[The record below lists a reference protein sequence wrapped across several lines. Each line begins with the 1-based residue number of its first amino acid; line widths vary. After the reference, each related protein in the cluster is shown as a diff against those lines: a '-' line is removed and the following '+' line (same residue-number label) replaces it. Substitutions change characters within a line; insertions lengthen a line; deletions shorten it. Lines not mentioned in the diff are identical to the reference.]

1 MVFFVRNITLDSFR
15 KTKRPYS
22 LIESTARLRVIKII
36 RYVHFPLPQ
45 NELQVHR
52 DALSVLMGFFVYGAS
67 MSIRR
72 YAIKDVKLSCAIDSH
87 NPRLILSNICGK
99 RCA

>member
-1 MVFFVRNITLDSFR
+1 MEPLSYGNQKEMVFFVRNITLDSFR

-52 DALSVLMGFFVYGAS
+52 DALSVLMGFFVYGAE
-67 MSIRR
+67 RLCL
-72 YAIKDVKLSCAIDSH
+72 YADM
-87 NPRLILSNICGK
+87 RL
-99 RCA
+99 RM